1 MKKTIVL
8 LLAVIAA
15 LGVAAFI
22 TMSPKSDGK
31 TDDTLSIG
39 LPKVFQET
47 EGLVLFEGGALPE
60 ITFID
65 ENSEPRDLKSLE
77 GRWNLLFFGYTYCP
91 DICPMTLMHMNKMW
105 KQLSTEEKAQLNI
118 VLVSVDPE
126 RDTSSS
132 MKQYMDYFNPAFI
145 ALTGNPDG
153 MREFA
158 GQLNAF
164 YARVDRDDGGYLMDH
179 SANIVLISP
188 KGEYRGYI
196 EPPHDPQRMLPVVRA
211 LMRLPSD

>member
-15 LGVAAFI
+15 LGVAVFI

-77 GRWNLLFFGYTYCP
+77 GRGTLLFFG
-91 DICPMTLMHMNKMW
+91 
-105 KQLSTEEKAQLNI
+105 
-118 VLVSVDPE
+118 
-126 RDTSSS
+126 
-132 MKQYMDYFNPAFI
+132 
-145 ALTGNPDG
+145 
-153 MREFA
+153 
-158 GQLNAF
+158 
-164 YARVDRDDGGYLMDH
+164 
-179 SANIVLISP
+179 
-188 KGEYRGYI
+188 
-196 EPPHDPQRMLPVVRA
+196 
-211 LMRLPSD
+211 